1 MIGNNNENWS
11 ICCHNEAQNGT
22 DILMMIF
29 PNMSATHNK
38 NAIQKICCTVVPN
51 KDLGIRNEMNLLK
64 FMPTYFIGNAKM
76 TLFCIPKA
84 WIIDPFG
91 RFIPN
96 T

>member
-1 MIGNNNENWS
+1 
-11 ICCHNEAQNGT
+11 
-22 DILMMIF
+22 
-29 PNMSATHNK
+29 MSATHNK

-96 T
+96 TYVFIGDNSGYIHRVSANIFH